1 MNQEEKKSTILPDE
15 EIVELYWNR
24 EEKAIEATDKKYG
37 KYVYTIAYNIVKNS
51 QDCEECVNDTYLGV
65 WNRIPPS
72 RPTVFQVFLAKI
84 ARNIAV
90 DCWRKNTSEKRVSS
104 EMTVSLE
111 EISQCMSTDLS
122 VEEQVMIREITKILN
137 DYLKSLGDRDVFLF
151 ISRYYYA
158 DPIKKIADML
168 KLSERTVYRDLER
181 MRDELG
187 KRLEEGGYSRG

>member
-1 MNQEEKKSTILPDE
+1 MNQEEQKGTILPDE

-24 EEKAIEATDKKYG
+24 EERAIEVTDKKYG

-51 QDCEECVNDTYLGV
+51 LDCEECVNDTYLGV

-72 RPTVFQVFLAKI
+72 RPTLFQVFLAKI

-90 DCWRKNTSEKRVSS
+90 DRWRKNTSEKRISS
-104 EMTVSLE
+104 EMTVSLD
-111 EISQCMSTDLS
+111 EISQCMFQDLS
-122 VEEQVMIREITKILN
+122 IEEQVMICEITRILN
-137 DYLKSLGDRDVFLF
+137 DYLKSLDDRDAFLF

-158 DPIKKIADML
+158 DSIKRIAEML

-181 MRDELG
+181 IRGELAC
-187 KRLEEGGYSRG
+187 RLEEGGYGRG